1 MDLEVLEKNNKVKLD
16 MKFTFWFMYCFF
28 FLFGAYDLKAQKNKL
43 FDDRLFSKLL
53 IQATGEKISG
63 DLYSAASSVM
73 FVGNDSSSP
82 NPRGKTSS

>member
-1 MDLEVLEKNNKVKLD
+1 
-16 MKFTFWFMYCFF
+16 MYCFF

-63 DLYSAASSVM
+63 DLYSA
-73 FVGNDSSSP
+73 DSLY
-82 NPRGKTSS
+82 KKCL

>member
-28 FLFGAYDLKAQKNKL
+28 FLFGAYDLKAQKKKL
-43 FDDRLFSKLL
+43 FDDRLFSKFL

-63 DLYSAASSVM
+63 DISTLEDSSVLE
-73 FVGNDSSSP
+73 NLKE
-82 NPRGKTSS
+82 KT